1 MHSNSNGG
9 SITMINVIVADDQK
23 LVREG
28 IKLILSMHEEINIL
42 GEAENGQQL
51 IELLDNLLPDVILM
65 DVRMPIM
72 DGVEATKIIKEKHK
86 NIKIIILTTF
96 NEDEYIFKAIKHG
109 ADGYLLN
116 DSGSEYIIKAIK
128 SVYNGAM
135 MLDPDVT
142 AKVVKAFNSITNE
155 NQNSN
160 ESDNL
165 NHKLDVLTSRE
176 IDVAKLIARGKNNKD
191 ICNILFLTEGTIKN
205 YVTRILGKLE
215 LNSRTELALFI
226 NQTDT
231 DCLY

>member
-1 MHSNSNGG
+1 
-9 SITMINVIVADDQK
+9 MINVIIADDQK

-28 IKLILSMHEEINIL
+28 IKMILGLYEEINIL

-51 IELLDNLLPDVILM
+51 IALLENLQPDVILM

-72 DGVEATKIIKEKHK
+72 DGVQATKIIKEKHK

-116 DSGSEYIIKAIK
+116 DAGSEYIIKAIK

-135 MLDPDVT
+135 LLDPDVT
-142 AKVVKAFNSITNE
+142 AKVIKAFNSITND
-155 NQNSN
+155 NLSSN

-165 NHKLDVLTSRE
+165 NHKLDLLTPRE
-176 IDVAKLIARGKNNKD
+176 SDVAKLIAHGKSNRD

-205 YVTRILGKLE
+205 YVTRILGKLS

-226 NQTDT
+226 NQTDV
-231 DCLY
+231 DC

>member
-1 MHSNSNGG
+1 
-9 SITMINVIVADDQK
+9 MINVIIADDQK

-28 IKLILSMHEEINIL
+28 IKMILGLYEEINIL

-51 IELLDNLLPDVILM
+51 IALMENLQPDVILM

-72 DGVEATKIIKEKHK
+72 DGVQATKIIKDKYK
-86 NIKIIILTTF
+86 NVKVIILTTF
-96 NEDEYIFKAIKHG
+96 NDDEYIFKAIKYG

-135 MLDPDVT
+135 LLDPDVT
-142 AKVVKAFNSITNE
+142 AKVVKAFNSITND
-155 NQNSN
+155 NLNCN

-165 NHKLDVLTSRE
+165 NHKLDVLTPRE
-176 IDVAKLIARGKNNKD
+176 IDVAKLIAQGKNNKD
-191 ICNILFLTEGTIKN
+191 ICNILFLTQGTIKN
-205 YVTRILGKLE
+205 YVTRILGKLS

-226 NQTDT
+226 NQTDV
-231 DCLY
+231 D

>member
-1 MHSNSNGG
+1 
-9 SITMINVIVADDQK
+9 MINVIVADDQK

-28 IKLILSMHEEINIL
+28 IKLILSMHEEIIIL